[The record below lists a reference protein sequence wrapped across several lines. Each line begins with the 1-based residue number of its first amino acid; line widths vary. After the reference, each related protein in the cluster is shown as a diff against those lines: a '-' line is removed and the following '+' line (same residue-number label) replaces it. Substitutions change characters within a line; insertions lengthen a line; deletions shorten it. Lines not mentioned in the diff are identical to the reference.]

1 MTKEKTEILQK
12 TAKTSVFLYIKIIQF
27 KIIHTFIVKTKYFSK
42 FLYIKKQTHILL
54 HTKNVN
60 IKY

>member
-42 FLYIKKQTHILL
+42 FLEFLYM
-54 HTKNVN
+54 KN
-60 IKY
+60 